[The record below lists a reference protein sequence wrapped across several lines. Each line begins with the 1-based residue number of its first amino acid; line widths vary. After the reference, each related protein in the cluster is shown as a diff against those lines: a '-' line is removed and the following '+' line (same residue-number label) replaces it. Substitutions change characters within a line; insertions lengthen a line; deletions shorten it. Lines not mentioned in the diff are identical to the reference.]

1 MRKDKQSFQK
11 GTTIMSFFED
21 FKRGATDA
29 ATKAARKTD
38 EISNIVRLNVNVKT
52 GEMKLSSVFEEIGR
66 LFYEA
71 ERTGADYTSDI
82 ASAIMK
88 ADKIKADIENA
99 KKQIAKLRKVTVC
112 KNCGKEISDEV
123 AFCPFC
129 GAKYEKPE
137 EECSC
142 EETCCCEEKH
152 EESAEEHCPCCTNE
166 ADADTDEKACDA
178 SESEESHD
186 CGCCCSD
193 ENKSDDAE

>member
-1 MRKDKQSFQK
+1 
-11 GTTIMSFFED
+11 MSFFED

-29 ATKAARKTD
+29 AAKAARKTD

-52 GEMKLSSVFEEIGR
+52 GEMKLSGVFEEIGR

-71 ERTGADYTSDI
+71 ERTGTDYTSDI

-99 KKQIAKLRKVTVC
+99 KKQLAKLRKVAVC

-142 EETCCCEEKH
+142 EETCCEENH
-152 EESAEEHCPCCTNE
+152 EENTEEHCSCCTKE
-166 ADADTDEKACDA
+166 TDASTEETDTDAFD
-178 SESEESHD
+178 SEESHD
-186 CGCCCSD
+186 CGCGSCSD
-193 ENKSDDAE
+193 ENNPGDAD

>member
-1 MRKDKQSFQK
+1 
-11 GTTIMSFFED
+11 MSFFED

-52 GEMKLSSVFEEIGR
+52 GEMKLSGVFEEIGR

-112 KNCGKEISDEV
+112 VNCGKEISDEV
-123 AFCPFC
+123 SFCPFC
-129 GAKYEKPE
+129 GTKYEKQE
-137 EECSC
+137 EECVC
-142 EETCCCEEKH
+142 EETCCCEEQP
-152 EESAEEHCPCCTNE
+152 EESSEEHCPCCGCE
-166 ADADTDEKACDA
+166 AEESTDEVTEETFEC
-178 SESEESHD
+178 EESHD
-186 CGCCCSD
+186 CGCCSD